1 MQGRNTVNNRDGDNN
16 MKRLLAAIGIMAV
29 VLIGISGVAVPRSSG
44 AGAETM
50 KAPVRTGGCFCGA
63 VRYEI
68 TSPAINQTVCHCV
81 GCRRS
86 SGAGAVPWITINASG
101 FKVIQGTI
109 AEIRSEKF
117 PKDTCD
123 GCGGVRSFCPK
134 CGTPIVFKGDNRKNE
149 VDVTVGS
156 LDDPQDFKP
165 AEDVFAGQRLPW
177 VKPVK

>member
-1 MQGRNTVNNRDGDNN
+1 M
-16 MKRLLAAIGIMAV
+16 MKGVLTAAGIMVA
-29 VLIGISGVAVPRSSG
+29 VLIGISGVAVPGSSG
-44 AGAETM
+44 AGSETM

-68 TSPAINQTVCHCV
+68 TGAVLSQNVCHCA

-86 SGAGAVPWITINASG
+86 SGAGAVPWITVGSSG
-101 FKVIQGTI
+101 FKVIQGTL

-123 GCGGVRSFCPK
+123 GCGGVRAFCPK
-134 CGTPIVFKGDNRKNE
+134 CGTPIIFKGDGRTNA

-156 LDDPQDFKP
+156 LDDPQNFKP
-165 AEDVFAGQRLPW
+165 TEDVFAGQRLPW
-177 VKPVK
+177 VNPVK